1 MGIDPSDANM
11 YGNYA
16 AANLPKHI
24 VKLTK
29 NADNTYTIGLMGKYA
44 PATVAQSKQVTA
56 TAEAGTYT
64 VVIPAIGYAAF
75 QADTENN
82 MSVLHCA
89 GGGSIVGW
97 ETAAAASQW
106 QVADAESI
114 QLAIGETGYATA
126 YLPFPATPAGVY
138 TPEISKTSDLKVYTA
153 SLETNER
160 GNFFLGM
167 NELEGTIPEATPVI
181 LKATPDTYVFNI
193 GEGEEVVP
201 EDALKLNETEVD
213 ASNALVKGYAA
224 AQEENVLKGT
234 FAPIEATGKY
244 VLAKPTAEDPI
255 GFYLANGGTI
265 AAGKAYLELDSSVDV
280 KALFFDFGGEATGMS
295 EELRMKNEES
305 KGEEIYNLAGQRL
318 NKAQKG
324 INIVNGKKILF

>member
-1 MGIDPSDANM
+1 
-11 YGNYA
+11 
-16 AANLPKHI
+16 
-24 VKLTK
+24 
-29 NADNTYTIGLMGKYA
+29 
-44 PATVAQSKQVTA
+44 
-56 TAEAGTYT
+56 
-64 VVIPAIGYAAF
+64 
-75 QADTENN
+75 
-82 MSVLHCA
+82 
-89 GGGSIVGW
+89 
-97 ETAAAASQW
+97 
-106 QVADAESI
+106 
-114 QLAIGETGYATA
+114 
-126 YLPFPATPAGVY
+126 
-138 TPEISKTSDLKVYTA
+138 
-153 SLETNER
+153 
-160 GNFFLGM
+160 M

-201 EDALKLNETEVD
+201 EGALKLNETEVD

-234 FAPIEATGKY
+234 FEPIDAAGLY

-255 GFYLANGGTI
+255 GFYLAETGKI

-280 KALFFDFGGEATGMS
+280 KALYFDFGGEATGMS